1 MSPKL
6 RIVVVL
12 AICVVSLDQLS
23 KLAVEWYVSPYDPV
37 RVIPGFFSITH
48 SRNPGAA
55 LGLFR
60 DILPVGVFVALTCAA
75 LALIFSFYRSIRD
88 DDRLSATALG
98 LIFAG
103 AVGNLIDRVW
113 RGEVVDWV
121 QFDLGLFIFP
131 DFNVADSAIVI
142 GVGLLL
148 LDFFAFG
155 ETGEDAE
162 APEEASEEAG

>member
-6 RIVVVL
+6 RIVLIMAVVV
-12 AICVVSLDQLS
+12 IPLDQLS
-23 KLAVEWYVSPYDPV
+23 KLAVVEWVSQYDPIV
-37 RVIPGFFSITH
+37 VIPGFFSITQ

-60 DILPVGVFVALTCAA
+60 DVLPVWVFIALTGAA
-75 LALIFSFYRSIRD
+75 LVLIASFYRSIRD
-88 DDRLSATALG
+88 DDRLSSTALG

-103 AVGNLIDRVW
+103 AIGNLIDRVL
-113 RGEVVDWV
+113 RGWVVDWA

-148 LDFFAFG
+148 LDFFALAEG
-155 ETGEDAE
+155 AEDE
-162 APEEASEEAG
+162 GAG